1 MLNESYLFSSQKK
14 ANKNYIKIG
23 KENTEQ
29 CNSLLYIKP
38 RLLKKHL
45 DEEIMDLTKKEIKM
59 M

>member
-1 MLNESYLFSSQKK
+1 MNHIYLVVRRQ
-14 ANKNYIKIG
+14 ADRNYIKVG

-45 DEEIMDLTKKEIKM
+45 DEDIMDLTEKVNKK
-59 M
+59 